1 VSKQSAEE
9 FGMER
14 FKVNEVEI
22 GEHHQVNI
30 PNRFAALALDDVKG
44 HKEGL

>member
-1 VSKQSAEE
+1 
-9 FGMER
+9 MDR

-22 GEHHQVNI
+22 REHQEVNI
-30 PNRFAALALDDVKG
+30 PPNVFAALALDVVQE